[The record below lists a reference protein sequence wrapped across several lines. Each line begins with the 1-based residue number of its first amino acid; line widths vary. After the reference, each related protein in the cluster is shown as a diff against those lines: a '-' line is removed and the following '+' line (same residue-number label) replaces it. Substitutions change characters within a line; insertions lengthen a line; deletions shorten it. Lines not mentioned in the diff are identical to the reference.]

1 MKSSVLADETERL
14 FQRDTEH
21 LRKRAIIHAFSTRE
35 WGVTWVRCDP
45 DKGNSGNTS
54 FPLTASEG
62 NRQHFPPD
70 F

>member
-45 DKGNSGNTS
+45 DKGNSGDTS
-54 FPLTASEG
+54 FSLTASEG